1 MALGGARITSIEIEP
16 DPITLPP
23 RAITPRRPAPR
34 AAESSDNKISRH
46 ALNTLD
52 RFSLIALA
60 PKAGEHILDAGCDN
74 GRRFARFAQAKSTV
88 VGIDSALASL
98 RAAQRKFPECWAL
111 QCAMQEPLPF
121 ANHHFDAV
129 LCALAGEHLDRI
141 PAVLREF
148 HRILRPGGRIVL
160 ALHYPELRAAHLKQ
174 VQDSL
179 YEVEFEFHTGSF
191 RHSVHDYTSALIG
204 VGFVDIRQHQVAR
217 PGRQQNLFPEEFDS
231 RKQSEYPTQ
240 VVLQARVSN
249 NARAV

>member
-1 MALGGARITSIEIEP
+1 MALGLPRITSFEVASEP
-16 DPITLPP
+16 IIVPP
-23 RAITPRRPAPR
+23 RARRRASRAP
-34 AAESSDNKISRH
+34 ESFDRKSSRH

-60 PKAGEHILDAGCDN
+60 PKAGEHILDAGCDT

-98 RAAQRKFPECWAL
+98 RGARRKFPESRVL
-111 QCAMQEPLPF
+111 QCAMQEALPF
-121 ANHHFDAV
+121 GNHHFDAV

-160 ALHYPELRAAHLKQ
+160 ALHYPELHAARVKQ

-217 PGRQQNLFPEEFDS
+217 PGKQESLFPEES
-231 RKQSEYPTQ
+231 EKEQHREYPTQ
-240 VVLQARVSN
+240 VVLQAQRPK
-249 NARAV
+249 